1 MVSTDTNSTHTAGST
16 ADADGATGSYMP
28 EALVQRCVDAV
39 KDGVCELWLTSEDT
53 GAYGRDIGTNIAELL
68 WQMVDVLP
76 EHVML
81 RLGMTN
87 PPYILEHL
95 DQISQVSTQRTR
107 TLLHRAPTLLLLHCC
122 KYIAACNTAYR
133 CRHTTTKGASEWVAQ
148 VLRHPE
154 CTASYTCRS
163 NRAATRSLRR

>member
-1 MVSTDTNSTHTAGST
+1 M
-16 ADADGATGSYMP
+16 
-28 EALVQRCVDAV
+28 QRCVDAV
-39 KDGVCELWLTSEDT
+39 KEGVCELWLTSEDT

-107 TLLHRAPTLLLLHCC
+107 TRIHCAPTPLQ
-122 KYIAACNTAYR
+122 IYR
-133 CRHTTTKGASEWVAQ
+133 CMQHHCRYTTTKGTSECVA
-148 VLRHPE
+148 
-154 CTASYTCRS
+154 
-163 NRAATRSLRR
+163 